1 VAPLLRIS
9 RDIDLTVGYSVGR
22 YYRIHEYDASG
33 AEARIDQTCVL
44 ERGGWSTRIECVTML
59 SADAECFRL
68 QATLVAHEGDE
79 LFLSGSGMS
88 PFRVG

>member
-1 VAPLLRIS
+1 
-9 RDIDLTVGYSVGR
+9 VGYSVGR

-79 LFLSGSGMS
+79 LFLSREWDESI
-88 PFRVG
+88 PRRLI